1 MADGGLMNMVR
12 QDAKYSSKEKAAI
25 LLIAVGKSHAAQ
37 VFKYLTEEEIATLTL
52 AITTMSKVGKED
64 RDAVLSEFYE
74 TCLAQKFITDGG
86 LDYAR
91 GVLNKALGDSKAEEI
106 LSKLTET
113 LQVRPF
119 EFIKR
124 ADSMQIVH
132 LVANEN
138 PQTVALLLSYIEPK
152 KAAGVLA
159 ALPNDV
165 QVDVITRMANMEG
178 VIPEYIREAEMVLE
192 QRLAQI
198 GMSDQTAV
206 GGIGSVVKIINNV
219 DRGTEKYI
227 LESLDMLDAELAEEI
242 RNNLFVFEDITK
254 LSNQAI
260 QTVLKQVDQADI
272 TVALKG
278 ATEEVKSFIMSN
290 ISKRMQEMITDDLA
304 VMGPM
309 KVKAVEEAQ
318 QHIVNT
324 VRTLEQSGE
333 IIVMRGDGADV
344 LF

>member
-1 MADGGLMNMVR
+1 MVH
-12 QDAKYSSKEKAAI
+12 QDVKFTSKEKAAV

-37 VFKYLTEEEIATLTL
+37 IFKYLTEEEISTLTL
-52 AITTMSKVGKED
+52 AITTMNKVAKED

-74 TCLAQKFITDGG
+74 TCLAQKFISDGG

-119 EFIKR
+119 EFIKK

-132 LVANEN
+132 LVTNEN

-152 KAAGVLA
+152 KAASVLA
-159 ALPNDV
+159 ALPSDV

-192 QRLAQI
+192 QRLAQM
-198 GMSDQTAV
+198 GLSDQTAV

-219 DRGTEKYI
+219 DRGTEKNI

-242 RNNLFVFEDITK
+242 RNNLFVFEDITT

-260 QTVLKQVDQADI
+260 QTVLKQVDQTDI
-272 TVALKG
+272 TIALKG
-278 ATEEVKSFIMSN
+278 ATEEVKSFIMGN
-290 ISKRMQEMITDDLA
+290 ISKRLQEMITDDLA

-309 KVKAVEEAQ
+309 KVRDVEEAQ
-318 QHIVNT
+318 QRIVNT
-324 VRTLEQSGE
+324 VRKLEQSGE

>member
-1 MADGGLMNMVR
+1 
-12 QDAKYSSKEKAAI
+12 
-25 LLIAVGKSHAAQ
+25 
-37 VFKYLTEEEIATLTL
+37 TEEEIATLTL
-52 AITTMSKVGKED
+52 AITTMNKVAKEE

-74 TCLAQKFITDGG
+74 TCVAQKFISDGG

-91 GVLNKALGDSKAEEI
+91 GVLNKALGEAKAGVI
-106 LSKLTET
+106 LNKLTET

-119 EFIKR
+119 EFVKK
-124 ADSMQIVH
+124 ADSMQIVR

-138 PQTVALLLSYIEPK
+138 PQTVALLLSYVEPK
-152 KAAGVLA
+152 KAASVLT
-159 ALPNDV
+159 ALPNEV

-192 QRLAQI
+192 QRFAQM
-198 GMSDQTAV
+198 GLSDQTAV

-242 RNNLFVFEDITK
+242 RTNMFVFEDITK

-272 TVALKG
+272 TIALKG
-278 ATEEVKSFIMSN
+278 ATEELKSFIMSN
-290 ISKRMQEMITDDLA
+290 ISKRLQEMINDDLA

-309 KVKAVEEAQ
+309 KIRDVEESQ
-318 QHIVNT
+318 QRIVNA
-324 VRTLEQSGE
+324 VRALEQSGE
-333 IIVMRGDGADV
+333 IIVMRGDGSDV
-344 LF
+344 LV